1 MLNNNKEAATSY
13 VAHGFKLC
21 LVRGKKPFQNEWE
34 QNPISDL
41 SLFDHNGIGLI
52 HELSGTCTLDI
63 DNIEHSQIALAAIGV
78 DLSQLM
84 REGVRIESGRMNR
97 SKLIYKA
104 PVGVELKRHALNWV
118 NELNPKESDVVFEL
132 RGGLTQDVLPP
143 SIHPDTGRPYV
154 WVGDWQ
160 QLPELPPELLN
171 IWTQWDIAKDVL
183 KSACPWHI
191 EKEDYKAQAAPL
203 RVFKGGHDDV
213 IGAFNQRMNLI
224 NLLTNYG
231 YKRITKTRLLSPH
244 SKSKLAG
251 CILLSGEGVDKVYIH
266 HASDPLGDGYA
277 HTAFGVY
284 LYYQH
289 NNDLKNAVKEAAL
302 LLDMD
307 YKKPPEDE
315 TLLQQGNDIANTFLN
330 ANVVEL
336 KPVQVDTVK
345 IDCELPVKCL
355 NEVAQWIKGQIGTA
369 PKYSITQATLAFAC
383 AMSSRCVRLK
393 DGTSS
398 SAFLAIVADSAGQLQ
413 PLKGILNSAI
423 DACGDRNIIRGT
435 KISGSTC
442 LHKQLLTMPR
452 MFWATDDYATMI
464 NFGKKQQSGAIQGA
478 LSAINE
484 VYLNNTLYLD
494 KDSVGASFGK
504 KDGDGDKHISEYNIY
519 RPSMTMLSLMSSKHI
534 DFVAQRD
541 QYSLGALQRLM
552 IAQGGDSVSCDR
564 DFDAPFPASIKFIVN
579 TIKKTD
585 SDFFDIACMN
595 PVQKIA
601 IFDCD
606 NTASLFS
613 HSLTRIKAT
622 CSSDERKDLLGIALG
637 WCGTFKRLCVALGA
651 FNNPSQPIIDERIV
665 QWVANWIVFHLEK
678 LLERLEINGL
688 DEDVGINEDV
698 LKVIHESGVDGISS
712 RDIAR
717 KNRPFRRLDA
727 MQKLEILTKLQ
738 ADSRIIEKKEG
749 QAIKYFIIFGKKT
762 SCTSKQN

>member
-1 MLNNNKEAATSY
+1 MQNNKEAASSY

-21 LVRGKKPFQNEWE
+21 LVRGKKPFQDKWE
-34 QNPISDL
+34 QNPVTDL
-41 SLFDHNGIGLI
+41 NLFDHNGIGLI
-52 HELSGTCTLDI
+52 HGLSGTCTLDI
-63 DNIEHSQIALAAIGV
+63 DNIEHSQIALESVGV
-78 DLSQLM
+78 DLAQLM
-84 REGVRIESGRMNR
+84 RDGVRIESGRLNR

-104 PVGVELKRHALNWV
+104 PVGIELKRHALNWV

-143 SIHPDTGRPYV
+143 SIHPDTNRPYV

-183 KSACPWHI
+183 KSACPWHV
-191 EKEDYKAQAAPL
+191 EKEDYKAQSAPV
-203 RVFKGGHDDV
+203 RVFSSDNDV
-213 IGAFNQRMNLI
+213 IGTFNKRMPLASI
-224 NLLTNYG
+224 LGNYG

-251 CILLSGEGVDKVYIH
+251 CILLTGEGVDKVYIH

-289 NNDLKNAVKEAAL
+289 NNDLKSAVKEAAL

-315 TLLQQGNDIANTFLN
+315 TLLEQGKVIGDAFLST
-330 ANVVEL
+330 NVVEL
-336 KPVQVDTVK
+336 KPVQVDNVK
-345 IDCELPVKCL
+345 IDCSLPVKSL

-369 PKYSITQATLAFAC
+369 PKYSIVQATLAFAC

-398 SAFLAIVADSAGQLQ
+398 SAFLAIAADSAGQIQ

-423 DACGDRNIIRGT
+423 DACGDRQIIRGT

-464 NFGKKQQSGAIQGA
+464 NFSKKQQSGAIQGA

-494 KDSVGASFGK
+494 KDSVGANFGK
-504 KDGDGDKHISEYNIY
+504 KDGEGDKHISEYNIY
-519 RPSMTMLSLMSSKHI
+519 RPSLTMLSLMSSKHI

-541 QYSLGALQRLM
+541 QYSIGALQRLM
-552 IAQGGDSVSCDR
+552 IAQGGDSVSCER

-579 TIKKTD
+579 AIKKTD
-585 SDFFDIACMN
+585 SDFFDIASMN
-595 PVQKIA
+595 PTQKIA
-601 IFDCD
+601 VFDCD
-606 NTASLFS
+606 NTATLFT
-613 HSLTRIKAT
+613 HALNRIKAT
-622 CSSDERKDLLGIALG
+622 CSSDERKDLVGVALG
-637 WCGTFKRLCVALGA
+637 WCGSFKRLCVALGA
-651 FNNPSQPIIDERIV
+651 FNKPSQPTINESIV
-665 QWVANWIVFHLEK
+665 QWCSNWVVFHLEK
-678 LLERLEINGL
+678 LLSRLEINGL
-688 DEDVGINEDV
+688 DEEIGIEEEV
-698 LKVIHESGVDGISS
+698 LNVVYDFGKKGASS
-712 RDIAR
+712 RDIGR
-717 KNRPFRRLDA
+717 KHRAFRNMDA
-727 MQKLEILTKLQ
+727 VQKLELLAKLQ
-738 ADSRIIEKKEG
+738 GQEKIIEKKEG
-749 QAIKYFIIFGKKT
+749 KAVRYFMPVFFK
-762 SCTSKQN
+762 SDCNNASK

>member
-1 MLNNNKEAATSY
+1 MQNNKQAAQEY

-21 LVRGKKPFQNEWE
+21 AVRGKKPFQDKWE
-34 QNPISDL
+34 QKPVIDL
-41 SLFDHNGIGLI
+41 NLFDHNGIGLI

-63 DNIEHSQIALAAIGV
+63 DNIEHSQIALEAIGV

-84 REGVRIESGRMNR
+84 RDGVRIESGRMNR

-143 SIHPDTGRPYV
+143 SIHPDTNQPYV

-191 EKEDYKAQAAPL
+191 EKEDYKAQSAPV
-203 RVFKGGHDDV
+203 RVFGSDNDV
-213 IGAFNQRMNLI
+213 IGTFNKRMPLANILS
-224 NLLTNYG
+224 NYG

-289 NNDLKNAVKEAAL
+289 NNDLTAAVKEAAL

-315 TLLQQGNDIANTFLN
+315 TLLEQGNDVANTFLN

-345 IDCELPVKCL
+345 IDCKLPVESL
-355 NEVAQWIKGQIGTA
+355 NEVAAWIKGQIGTA
-369 PKYSITQATLAFAC
+369 PKYSIVQATLSFAC
-383 AMSSRCVRLK
+383 AMASRCVRLK

-398 SAFLAIVADSAGQLQ
+398 STFLAIVADSSAQLQ

-423 DACGDRNIIRGT
+423 DACGDRQIIRGT

-494 KDSVGASFGK
+494 KDSIGASFGK
-504 KDGDGDKHISEYNIY
+504 KDDGDEKHISEYNIY
-519 RPSMTMLSLMSSKHI
+519 RPSLTMLSLMSYKHI

-541 QYSLGALQRLM
+541 QYSLGSLQRLV
-552 IAQGGDSVSCDR
+552 IADGGESVSCER
-564 DFDAPFPASIKFIVN
+564 DFDAPFPTNVKYVVSS
-579 TIKKTD
+579 IKKTG
-585 SDFFDIACMN
+585 SEFIDIASMN

-601 IFDCD
+601 VFDCD
-606 NTASLFS
+606 NTASLFT
-613 HSLTRIKAT
+613 HSLNRIKAT
-622 CSSDERKDLLGIALG
+622 CSTDERKDLIGIALG
-637 WCGTFKRLCVALGA
+637 WCGSFKRLCVALGA
-651 FNNPSQPIIDERIV
+651 FNNPASPTINEAIV
-665 QWVANWIVFHLEK
+665 QWCSNWIVFHLEK
-678 LLERLEINGL
+678 LLARLEINGL
-688 DEDVGINEDV
+688 DEEIGLNEQV
-698 LKVIHESGVDGISS
+698 LQVVHDAGQKGISS

-717 KNRPFRRLDA
+717 KFRGFRNLDA
-727 MQKLEILTKLQ
+727 VQKLEILTKLQ
-738 ADSRIIEKKEG
+738 ANGHIVEKKEG
-749 QAIKYFIIFGKKT
+749 QAIKYYFVFNVKNHCTDKT
-762 SCTSKQN
+762 K

>member
-1 MLNNNKEAATSY
+1 MQNNKQAAQEY
-13 VAHGFKLC
+13 AAHGFKLC
-21 LVRGKKPFQNEWE
+21 LVRGKEPFQKGWE
-34 QNPISDL
+34 KKPITDL
-41 SLFDHNGIGLI
+41 NLFDHNGIGLI

-63 DNIEHSQIALAAIGV
+63 DNIEHSQIALEAVGLNLAA
-78 DLSQLM
+78 LM
-84 REGVRIESGRMNR
+84 RDGVRIESGRMNR

-104 PVGVELKRHALNWV
+104 PQGIELKRHALNWV

-143 SIHPDTGRPYV
+143 SIHPDTGKPYV
-154 WVGDWQ
+154 WIGDWQ

-183 KSACPWHI
+183 KSACPWHV
-191 EKEDYKAQAAPL
+191 EKEDYKAQSAPL
-203 RVFKGGHDDV
+203 RVFGGGGDDV

-251 CILLSGEGVDKVYIH
+251 CILLTGEGVDKVYIH

-277 HTAFGVY
+277 YTAFGVY

-289 NNDLKNAVKEAAL
+289 NNDLKKAVKEAAL

-307 YKKPPEDE
+307 YKKPDDSELINE
-315 TLLQQGNDIANTFLN
+315 GAAIANSFLN
-330 ANVVEL
+330 SNVVEL
-336 KPVQVDTVK
+336 KPVQFDAVK
-345 IDCELPVKCL
+345 IDCSLPVKSL

-369 PKYSITQATLAFAC
+369 PKYSIVQATLAFAC
-383 AMSSRCVRLK
+383 AMASRCVRLK

-398 SAFLAIVADSAGQLQ
+398 SAFLAIVADSAAQVQ
-413 PLKGILNSAI
+413 PLKGILNTAV

-452 MFWATDDYATMI
+452 MFWATDDYAQMI
-464 NFGKKQQSGAIQGA
+464 SFGKKQQSGAIQGA

-494 KDSVGASFGK
+494 KDSVGANFGK

-519 RPSMTMLSLMSSKHI
+519 RPSLTMLSLMSYKHI

-541 QYSLGALQRLM
+541 QYSIGSLQRLM
-552 IAQGGDSVSCDR
+552 IADGGDSVTCER
-564 DFDAPFPASIKFIVN
+564 DFDAPFPTNVKVVVAA
-579 TIKKTD
+579 IKKTG
-585 SDFFDIACMN
+585 SEFVDIASMN

-601 IFDCD
+601 DFDND
-606 NTASLFS
+606 NTATLFA

-622 CSSDERKDLLGIALG
+622 CISDERKDLLGVALG
-637 WCGTFKRLCVALGA
+637 WCGSFKRLCVALGA
-651 FNNPSQPIIDERIV
+651 FNNPSSPIINEAIV

-678 LLERLEINGL
+678 LLSRLEINGL
-688 DEDVGINEDV
+688 DEEVGIEEDV
-698 LKVIHESGVDGISS
+698 LNVVYDFGKKGASS
-712 RDIAR
+712 RDIGQKLRA
-717 KNRPFRRLDA
+717 FRNMDA
-727 MQKLEILTKLQ
+727 VQKLEMLTKLQ
-738 ADSRIIEKKEG
+738 GQEKIIEKKEG
-749 QAIKYFIIFGKKT
+749 KAVRYFMPVFFK
-762 SCTSKQN
+762 SDCTTASK

>member
-1 MLNNNKEAATSY
+1 MQNNKEAAISY
-13 VAHGFKLC
+13 DSQGFKLC
-21 LVRGKKPFQNEWE
+21 LVKGKKPFQDKWE
-34 QNPISDL
+34 QNPVTDFN
-41 SLFDHNGIGLI
+41 LFDLHGIGLI
-52 HELSGTCTLDI
+52 HGLSGTCTLDI
-63 DNIEHSQIALAAIGV
+63 DNIEQSTIALSACGV
-78 DLSQLM
+78 DLAALM
-84 REGVRIESGRMNR
+84 AEGVRIESGRENR
-97 SKLIYKA
+97 SKLLFKA
-104 PVGVELKRHALNWV
+104 PVGVELKRHALNWTKQD
-118 NELNPKESDVVFEL
+118 NPKESDVVFEL
-132 RGGLTQDVLPP
+132 RGGFTQDVLPP
-143 SIHPDTGRPYV
+143 SIHPDTEQPYF
-154 WVGDWQ
+154 WVGDYKNI
-160 QLPELPPELLN
+160 PELPLELLN

-191 EKEDYKAQAAPL
+191 EKEDYKAQSAPV
-203 RVFKGGHDDV
+203 RVFNSDNDV
-213 IGAFNQRMNLI
+213 IGTFNKRMPLVNILS
-224 NLLTNYG
+224 NYG
-231 YKRITKTRLLSPH
+231 YKRITKTRMLSPH

-289 NNDLKNAVKEAAL
+289 NNDLKKAVKEAAL

-307 YKKPPEDE
+307 YKKPDDSELINE
-315 TLLQQGNDIANTFLN
+315 GAAIAKAFLSP
-330 ANVVEL
+330 NVVEL

-345 IDCELPVKCL
+345 IDCSLPVDCL
-355 NEVAQWIKGQIGTA
+355 NEVAAWIKGQIGTA
-369 PKYSITQATLAFAC
+369 PKYSIVQATLAFAC
-383 AMSSRCVRLK
+383 AMASRCVRLK

-398 SAFLAIVADSAGQLQ
+398 SAFLAIVADSAAQVQ

-423 DACGDRNIIRGT
+423 DACGDRQIIRGT

-442 LHKQLLTMPR
+442 LHKQLLMMPR

-494 KDSVGASFGK
+494 KDSVGANFGK
-504 KDGDGDKHISEYNIY
+504 KDGEGDKHISEYNIY
-519 RPSMTMLSLMSSKHI
+519 RPSLTMLSLMSSKHI

-541 QYSLGALQRLM
+541 QYSIGALQRLM
-552 IAQGGDSVSCDR
+552 IAQGGDSVSCER

-579 TIKKTD
+579 AIKKTD

-606 NTASLFS
+606 NTATLFA
-613 HSLTRIKAT
+613 HSLTRIKAA

-637 WCGTFKRLCVALGA
+637 WCGTFKRLCVALSA

-678 LLERLEINGL
+678 LLSRLEINGL
-688 DEDVGINEDV
+688 DEEIGIDEDV
-698 LKVIHESGVDGISS
+698 LIVIHESGVNGISS

-717 KNRPFRRLDA
+717 KNRAFRRLDA
-727 MQKLEILTKLQ
+727 VQKLELLSRLQ
-738 ADSRIIEKKEG
+738 AESRIIEKKEG
-749 QAIKYFIIFGKKT
+749 QSIKYFVFFGLKKT
-762 SCTSKQN
+762 CTPKQN

>member
-1 MLNNNKEAATSY
+1 MQNNKEAASSY
-13 VAHGFKLC
+13 AAHGFKLC
-21 LVRGKKPFQNEWE
+21 LVKGKKPFQDKWE
-34 QNPISDL
+34 QNPVTDL
-41 SLFDHNGIGLI
+41 NLFDHNGIGLI
-52 HELSGTCTLDI
+52 HGLSGTCTLDI
-63 DNIEHSQIALAAIGV
+63 DNIEHSQIALAAVGI
-78 DLSQLM
+78 DLAALM
-84 REGVRIESGRMNR
+84 AEGVRIESGRENR
-97 SKLIYKA
+97 SKMLFKA
-104 PVGVELKRHALNWV
+104 PMGVELKRHALNWV

-143 SIHPDTGRPYV
+143 SIHPDTNQSYV
-154 WVGDWQ
+154 WVGDWSN
-160 QLPELPPELLN
+160 LPTLPPELLN

-191 EKEDYKAQAAPL
+191 EKEDYKAQSAPV
-203 RVFKGGHDDV
+203 RVFSSDNDV
-213 IGAFNQRMNLI
+213 IGTFNKRMPLASI
-224 NLLTNYG
+224 LGNYG

-251 CILLSGEGVDKVYIH
+251 CILLTGEGVDKVYIH

-289 NNDLKNAVKEAAL
+289 NNDLKAAVKEAAL

-315 TLLQQGNDIANTFLN
+315 TLLEQGKAIGDSFLS

-345 IDCELPVKCL
+345 IDCSLPVECL
-355 NEVAQWIKGQIGTA
+355 NDVAVWIKGQIGTA
-369 PKYSITQATLAFAC
+369 PKYSIVQATLAFAC
-383 AMSSRCVRLK
+383 AMASRCVRLK

-398 SAFLAIVADSAGQLQ
+398 SAFLAIVADSAAQVQ

-452 MFWATDDYATMI
+452 MFWATDDYAQMI
-464 NFGKKQQSGAIQGA
+464 SFGKKQQSGAIQGA

-494 KDSVGASFGK
+494 KDSIGANFGK

-519 RPSMTMLSLMSSKHI
+519 RPSLTMLSLMSYKHI

-541 QYSLGALQRLM
+541 QYSIGSLQRLM
-552 IAQGGDSVSCDR
+552 IADGGDSVTCER
-564 DFDAPFPASIKFIVN
+564 DFDAPFPTNVKVVVAAIKN
-579 TIKKTD
+579 TG
-585 SDFFDIACMN
+585 SDFFDIASMN
-595 PVQKIA
+595 PTQKIA
-601 IFDCD
+601 VFDCD
-606 NTASLFS
+606 NTAQLFT

-622 CSSDERKDLLGIALG
+622 CSSDERKDLVGVALG
-637 WCGTFKRLCVALGA
+637 WCGSFKRLCVALGA
-651 FNNPSQPIIDERIV
+651 FNKPSQPTINESIV
-665 QWVANWIVFHLEK
+665 QWCSNWIVFHLEK
-678 LLERLEINGL
+678 LLSRLEINGL
-688 DEDVGINEDV
+688 DEEIGIEEDV
-698 LKVIHESGVDGISS
+698 LIVIHEAGVNGISS

-717 KNRPFRRLDA
+717 KNRAFRRLDA
-727 MQKLEILTKLQ
+727 VQKLELLSRLQ
-738 ADSRIIEKKEG
+738 AESRIIEKKEG
-749 QAIKYFIIFGKKT
+749 QSIKYFVFFGLKKT
-762 SCTSKQN
+762 CTPKQN

>member
-1 MLNNNKEAATSY
+1 MQNNKEAASSY

-21 LVRGKKPFQNEWE
+21 AVKGKKPFQDKWE
-34 QNPISDL
+34 QNPVTDL
-41 SLFDHNGIGLI
+41 NLFDHNGIGLI
-52 HELSGTCTLDI
+52 HGLSGTCTLDI
-63 DNIEHSQIALAAIGV
+63 DNIEHTQIALEAVGLNLAE
-78 DLSQLM
+78 LM
-84 REGVRIESGRMNR
+84 REGVRIESGRLNR
-97 SKLIYKA
+97 SKLIYRA
-104 PVGVELKRHALNWV
+104 PLGVELKRHALNWV

-132 RGGLTQDVLPP
+132 RGGMTQDVLPP
-143 SIHPDTGRPYV
+143 SIHPDTNKPYV
-154 WVGDWQ
+154 WAGDWTN
-160 QLPELPPELLN
+160 LPELPLELLN

-183 KSACPWHI
+183 KSACPWHV
-191 EKEDYKAQAAPL
+191 EKEDYKAQSAPV
-203 RVFKGGHDDV
+203 RVFSSDNDV
-213 IGAFNQRMNLI
+213 IGTFNKKMPLASI
-224 NLLTNYG
+224 LGNYG

-251 CILLSGEGVDKVYIH
+251 CILLTGDGVDKVYIH

-289 NNDLKNAVKEAAL
+289 NNDLKAAVKEAAL

-315 TLLQQGNDIANTFLN
+315 TLLEQGDAIAKTFLN
-330 ANVVEL
+330 SNVVEL

-345 IDCELPVKCL
+345 IDCSLPVETL
-355 NEVAQWIKGQIGTA
+355 NEVAAWIKGQIGTA
-369 PKYSITQATLAFAC
+369 PKYSIVQATLAFAC
-383 AMSSRCVRLK
+383 AMASRCVRLK

-398 SAFLAIVADSAGQLQ
+398 SAFLAIVADSAGQIQ

-423 DACGDRNIIRGT
+423 DACGDRQIIRGT

-442 LHKQLLTMPR
+442 LHKQLLMMPR

-494 KDSVGASFGK
+494 KDSVGANFGK

-519 RPSMTMLSLMSSKHI
+519 RPSLTMLSLMSYKHI

-541 QYSLGALQRLM
+541 QYSIGSLQRLM
-552 IAQGGDSVSCDR
+552 IADGGDSVTCER
-564 DFDAPFPASIKFIVN
+564 DFDAPFPTNVKVVVAA
-579 TIKKTD
+579 IKKTG
-585 SDFFDIACMN
+585 SEFVDIASMN

-601 IFDCD
+601 DFDND
-606 NTASLFS
+606 NTATLFS

-622 CSSDERKDLLGIALG
+622 CISDERKDLLGVALG
-637 WCGTFKRLCVALGA
+637 WCGSFKRLCVALGA
-651 FNNPSQPIIDERIV
+651 FNNPSSPVINESIV
-665 QWVANWIVFHLEK
+665 QWCSNWIVFHLEK
-678 LLERLEINGL
+678 LLARLEINGI
-688 DEDVGINEDV
+688 DEDAGVNEEI
-698 LKVIHESGVDGISS
+698 LHVIHDAGVHGISS

-717 KNRPFRRLDA
+717 KYRAFRRMDA
-727 MQKLEILTKLQ
+727 MQKLELLTKLQ
-738 ADSRIIEKKEG
+738 ANGQIIEKKEG
-749 QAIKYFIIFGKKT
+749 QAIKYFISLVSKT
-762 SCTSKQN
+762 SCTSKEK

>member
-1 MLNNNKEAATSY
+1 MQNNKQAAQEYIT
-13 VAHGFKLC
+13 HGFKLC
-21 LVRGKKPFQNEWE
+21 LVRGKEPFQKGWE
-34 QNPISDL
+34 KKPITDL
-41 SLFDHNGIGLI
+41 NLFDHNGIGLI
-52 HELSGTCTLDI
+52 HDLSGTCTLDI
-63 DNIEHSQIALAAIGV
+63 DNIENSQIALEAIGV

-84 REGVRIESGRMNR
+84 RDGVRIESGRINR
-97 SKLIYKA
+97 SKLIYRA

-143 SIHPDTGRPYV
+143 SIHPDTLRPYV

-191 EKEDYKAQAAPL
+191 EKEDYKAQNAPM
-203 RVFKGGHDDV
+203 RVFSGGGDDV

-251 CILLSGEGVDKVYIH
+251 CILLTGEGVDKVYIH

-277 HTAFGVY
+277 HTAFGVF

-289 NNDLKNAVKEAAL
+289 NNDLKKAVKDAAL

-307 YKKPPEDE
+307 YKKPDDSELINE
-315 TLLQQGNDIANTFLN
+315 GAAIANGFLN
-330 ANVVEL
+330 SNVIEL

-369 PKYSITQATLAFAC
+369 PKYSIVQATLAFAC

-435 KISGSTC
+435 KISGSSC

-504 KDGDGDKHISEYNIY
+504 KDGEGDKHISEYNIY
-519 RPSMTMLSLMSSKHI
+519 RPSLTMLSLMSSKHV

-552 IAQGGDSVSCDR
+552 IAQGGDSVSCER
-564 DFDAPFPASIKFIVN
+564 DFDAPFPASIKFVVN
-579 TIKKTD
+579 AIKKTD

-601 IFDCD
+601 VFDCD
-606 NTASLFS
+606 NTASLFA

-622 CSSDERKDLLGIALG
+622 CSTEERKDLLGIALG
-637 WCGTFKRLCVALGA
+637 WCGTFKRLCVALSA

-678 LLERLEINGL
+678 LLSRLEINGL
-688 DEDVGINEDV
+688 DEEVGVEEDV
-698 LKVIHESGVDGISS
+698 LNIVYDFGKKGASS
-712 RDIAR
+712 RDIGQKLRA
-717 KNRPFRRLDA
+717 FRNMDA
-727 MQKLEILTKLQ
+727 VQKLEMLTKLQ
-738 ADSRIIEKKEG
+738 AQEKIIEKKEG
-749 QAIKYFIIFGKKT
+749 KAVRYFMPVFFKSNCAT
-762 SCTSKQN
+762 ESK

>member
-1 MLNNNKEAATSY
+1 MPNNKEAASSY

-21 LVRGKKPFQNEWE
+21 LVRGKKPFQDKWE
-34 QNPISDL
+34 QNPVTDL
-41 SLFDHNGIGLI
+41 NLFDHNGIGLI
-52 HELSGTCTLDI
+52 HGLSGTCTLDI
-63 DNIEHSQIALAAIGV
+63 DNIEHSQIALESVGV
-78 DLSQLM
+78 NLAQLM
-84 REGVRIESGRMNR
+84 RDGVRIESGRANR
-97 SKLIYKA
+97 SKLIFKA
-104 PVGVELKRHALNWV
+104 PVGVELKRHALNWPSEH
-118 NELNPKESDVVFEL
+118 NQKESDVVFEL

-143 SIHPDTGRPYV
+143 SIHPDTGQPYF
-154 WVGDWQ
+154 WVGDYKNI
-160 QLPELPPELLN
+160 PELPSGLLN

-191 EKEDYKAQAAPL
+191 EKEDYKAQSAPV
-203 RVFKGGHDDV
+203 RVFSSDNDV
-213 IGAFNQRMNLI
+213 IGTFNKRMPLASI
-224 NLLTNYG
+224 LGNYG

-289 NNDLKNAVKEAAL
+289 NNDLKKAVKEAAL

-307 YKKPPEDE
+307 YKKPDDSELINE
-315 TLLQQGNDIANTFLN
+315 GAAIANSFLS

-336 KPVQVDTVK
+336 KPVIVDTVK
-345 IDCELPVKCL
+345 IDCSLPVDCL
-355 NEVAQWIKGQIGTA
+355 NEVAAWIKGQIGTA
-369 PKYSITQATLAFAC
+369 PKYSIVQATLAFAC
-383 AMSSRCVRLK
+383 AMASRCVRLK

-398 SAFLAIVADSAGQLQ
+398 SAFLAIVADSAAQVQ

-452 MFWATDDYATMI
+452 MFWATDDYAQMI
-464 NFGKKQQSGAIQGA
+464 SFGKKQQSGAIQGA

-494 KDSVGASFGK
+494 KDSVGANFGK

-519 RPSMTMLSLMSSKHI
+519 RPSLTMLSLMSYKHI

-541 QYSLGALQRLM
+541 QYSIGSLQRLM
-552 IAQGGDSVSCDR
+552 IADGGDSVTCER
-564 DFDAPFPASIKFIVN
+564 DFDAPFPTNVKVVVAAIKNTGSEFI
-579 TIKKTD
+579 
-585 SDFFDIACMN
+585 DIASMN

-601 IFDCD
+601 VFDCD
-606 NTASLFS
+606 NTATLFA

-622 CSSDERKDLLGIALG
+622 CSSDERKDLVGIALG
-637 WCGTFKRLCVALGA
+637 WCGSFKRLCVALGA
-651 FNNPSQPIIDERIV
+651 FNKPSQPTINEAVV
-665 QWVANWIVFHLEK
+665 QWCSNWIVFHLEK
-678 LLERLEINGL
+678 LLSRLEINGL
-688 DEDVGINEDV
+688 DEEIGIEEDV
-698 LKVIHESGVDGISS
+698 LNVVYDFGKKGASS
-712 RDIAR
+712 RDIGQKLRA
-717 KNRPFRRLDA
+717 FRNMDA
-727 MQKLEILTKLQ
+727 VQKLELLAKLQ
-738 ADSRIIEKKEG
+738 GQEKIIEKKEG
-749 QAIKYFIIFGKKT
+749 KAVRFFMPVFFKSDCVKD
-762 SCTSKQN
+762 SK

>member
-1 MLNNNKEAATSY
+1 MQNNKEAASSY
-13 VAHGFKLC
+13 LAHGFKLC
-21 LVRGKKPFQNEWE
+21 LVRGKKPFQDKWE
-34 QNPISDL
+34 QTPVTDL
-41 SLFDHNGIGLI
+41 NLFDHNGIGLI

-84 REGVRIESGRMNR
+84 RDGVRIESGRMNR
-97 SKLIYKA
+97 SKLIYRA
-104 PVGVELKRHALNWV
+104 PVGIELKRHALNWP

-132 RGGLTQDVLPP
+132 RGGMTQDVLPP
-143 SIHPDTGRPYV
+143 SIHPDTNKPYV
-154 WVGDWQ
+154 WAGDWTN
-160 QLPELPPELLN
+160 LPELPLELLN

-183 KSACPWHI
+183 KSACPWHV
-191 EKEDYKAQAAPL
+191 EKEDYKAQSAPV
-203 RVFKGGHDDV
+203 RVFSSDNDV
-213 IGAFNQRMNLI
+213 IGTFNKKMPLASI
-224 NLLTNYG
+224 LGNYG

-251 CILLSGEGVDKVYIH
+251 CILLTGDGVDKVYIH

-289 NNDLKNAVKEAAL
+289 NNDLKAAVKEAAL

-315 TLLQQGNDIANTFLN
+315 TLLEQGDAIAKTFLN
-330 ANVVEL
+330 SNVVEL

-345 IDCELPVKCL
+345 IDCSLPVETL
-355 NEVAQWIKGQIGTA
+355 NEVAAWIKGQIGTA
-369 PKYSITQATLAFAC
+369 PKYSIVQATLAFAC
-383 AMSSRCVRLK
+383 AMASRCVRLK

-398 SAFLAIVADSAGQLQ
+398 SAFLAIVADSAAQVQ
-413 PLKGILNSAI
+413 PLKGILNTAV

-494 KDSVGASFGK
+494 KDSVGANFGK

-519 RPSMTMLSLMSSKHI
+519 RPSLTMLSLMSYKHI

-541 QYSLGALQRLM
+541 QYSIGSLQRLM
-552 IAQGGDSVSCDR
+552 IADGGDSVICER
-564 DFDAPFPASIKFIVN
+564 DFDAPFPTNVKVVVAA
-579 TIKKTD
+579 IKKTG
-585 SDFFDIACMN
+585 SEFVDIASMN

-601 IFDCD
+601 DFDND
-606 NTASLFS
+606 NTATLFA

-622 CSSDERKDLLGIALG
+622 CSSDERKDLLGVALG
-637 WCGTFKRLCVALGA
+637 WCGSFKRLCVALGA
-651 FNNPSQPIIDERIV
+651 FNNPSSPIINESIV
-665 QWVANWIVFHLEK
+665 QWCSNWIVFHLEK
-678 LLERLEINGL
+678 LLSRLEINGL
-688 DEDVGINEDV
+688 DEEVGIEEDV
-698 LKVIHESGVDGISS
+698 LNVVYDFGKKGASS
-712 RDIAR
+712 RDIGQKLRA
-717 KNRPFRRLDA
+717 FRNMDA
-727 MQKLEILTKLQ
+727 VQKLEMLTKLQ
-738 ADSRIIEKKEG
+738 GQEKIIEKKEG
-749 QAIKYFIIFGKKT
+749 KAVRYFMPVFFK
-762 SCTSKQN
+762 SDCTTASK

>member
-1 MLNNNKEAATSY
+1 MQNNKEAASSY

-21 LVRGKKPFQNEWE
+21 AVRGKKPFQDKWE
-34 QNPISDL
+34 QNPVTDL
-41 SLFDHNGIGLI
+41 NLFDHNGIGLI
-52 HELSGTCTLDI
+52 HGLSGTCTLDI
-63 DNIEHSQIALAAIGV
+63 DNIEHTQIALEAVGLNLA
-78 DLSQLM
+78 DLM
-84 REGVRIESGRMNR
+84 RDGVRIESGRLNR

-104 PVGVELKRHALNWV
+104 PVGIELKRHALNWV
-118 NELNPKESDVVFEL
+118 NEVNPKESDVVFEL
-132 RGGLTQDVLPP
+132 RGGMTQDVLPP
-143 SIHPDTGRPYV
+143 SIHPDTNKPYV
-154 WVGDWQ
+154 WCGDWT
-160 QLPELPPELLN
+160 QLPELPIELLN

-183 KSACPWHI
+183 KSACPWHV
-191 EKEDYKAQAAPL
+191 EKEDYKAQSAPL
-203 RVFKGGHDDV
+203 RVFSSDNDV
-213 IGAFNQRMNLI
+213 IGTFNNKMPLVSI
-224 NLLTNYG
+224 LSNYG
-231 YKRITKTRLLSPH
+231 YKRITKTRMLSPH

-289 NNDLKNAVKEAAL
+289 NNDLKKAVKEAAL

-307 YKKPPEDE
+307 YKKPDDSELINE
-315 TLLQQGNDIANTFLN
+315 GAAIAKAFLSP
-330 ANVVEL
+330 NVVEL

-345 IDCELPVKCL
+345 IDCSLPVKSL

-369 PKYSITQATLAFAC
+369 PKYSIVQATLAFAC

-398 SAFLAIVADSAGQLQ
+398 STFLAVVADSAGQLQ
-413 PLKGILNSAI
+413 PLKGILNNAI

-435 KISGSTC
+435 KISGSSC

-452 MFWATDDYATMI
+452 MFWATDDYANMI
-464 NFGKKQQSGAIQGA
+464 SFGKKQQSGAIQGA

-494 KDSVGASFGK
+494 KDSVGANFGK
-504 KDGDGDKHISEYNIY
+504 KDGEGDKHISEYNIY
-519 RPSMTMLSLMSSKHI
+519 RPSLTMLSLMSSKHI

-541 QYSLGALQRLM
+541 QYSIGALQRLM
-552 IAQGGDSVSCDR
+552 IAQGGDSVSCER

-579 TIKKTD
+579 AIKKTD

-606 NTASLFS
+606 NTASLFA

-622 CSSDERKDLLGIALG
+622 CSSDERKDLLGISLG
-637 WCGTFKRLCVALGA
+637 WCGTFKRLCVALSA

-678 LLERLEINGL
+678 LLERLEINGI
-688 DEDVGINEDV
+688 DEDVGINEEI
-698 LKVIHESGVDGISS
+698 LGIIHSTGTNGATS
-712 RDIAR
+712 RDIVR
-717 KNRPFRRLDA
+717 RHRGFKRLDA
-727 MQKLEILTKLQ
+727 IQKMELLEKLLANAQ
-738 ADSRIIEKKEG
+738 IVEQKEG
-749 QAIKYFIIFGKKT
+749 KAVRYFMPVFFKKD
-762 SCTSKQN
+762 CKATSK

>member
-1 MLNNNKEAATSY
+1 MLNNNKEAASSY
-13 VAHGFKLC
+13 VEHGFKLC
-21 LVRGKKPFQNEWE
+21 AVRGKEPFQKGWE
-34 QNPISDL
+34 KKPITDMN
-41 SLFDHNGIGLI
+41 LFDHNGIGLI

-84 REGVRIESGRMNR
+84 RDGVRIESGRMNR
-97 SKLIYKA
+97 SKLIYRA

-143 SIHPDTGRPYV
+143 SIHPDTNCPYV

-183 KSACPWHI
+183 KSACPWHV
-191 EKEDYKAQAAPL
+191 EKEDYKAQSAPL

-277 HTAFGVY
+277 YTAFGVY

-289 NNDLKNAVKEAAL
+289 NNDLKKAVKEAAL

-307 YKKPPEDE
+307 YKKPDDSELINE
-315 TLLQQGNDIANTFLN
+315 GAAIANTFLSY
-330 ANVVEL
+330 NVIEL
-336 KPVQVDTVK
+336 KPVIVDSVK
-345 IDCELPVKCL
+345 IDCSLPVKSL

-369 PKYSITQATLAFAC
+369 PKYSIVQATLAFAC

-393 DGTSS
+393 DGTSP

-435 KISGSTC
+435 KISGSSC

-452 MFWATDDYATMI
+452 MFWATDDYANMI
-464 NFGKKQQSGAIQGA
+464 SFGKKQQSGAIQGA

-494 KDSVGASFGK
+494 KDSVGANFGK
-504 KDGDGDKHISEYNIY
+504 KDGEGDKHISEYNIY
-519 RPSMTMLSLMSSKHI
+519 RPSLTMLSLMSSKHV

-552 IAQGGDSVSCDR
+552 IAQGGDSVSCER

-579 TIKKTD
+579 EIKKTG
-585 SDFFDIACMN
+585 SDFVDIASMN

-606 NTASLFS
+606 NTASLFA

-622 CSSDERKDLLGIALG
+622 CSTDERKDLLGIALG

-665 QWVANWIVFHLEK
+665 QWVANWTVFHLEK
-678 LLERLEINGL
+678 LLERLEINGI
-688 DEDVGINEDV
+688 DEDVGINEEI
-698 LKVIHESGVDGISS
+698 LSIIHSTGTSGATS
-712 RDIAR
+712 RDIVR
-717 KNRPFRRLDA
+717 RHRGFKRLDA
-727 MQKLEILTKLQ
+727 IQKMELLEKLLANAQ
-738 ADSRIIEKKEG
+738 IIEQKEG
-749 QAIKYFIIFGKKT
+749 KAVRFFMPVFFKKD
-762 SCTSKQN
+762 CKATSK